1 MEPKRELASVD
12 LRALVGELGAYK
24 GAIVDKAYL
33 YGDDLLRLRLRDH
46 DRGRVELLI
55 EVGEQKRIHV
65 SDPDLVPDAPE
76 RPPNFA
82 KMIRNR
88 MSGAT
93 FEGVEQHG
101 FDRILKLDFERTD
114 ADTSIV
120 AELFGDGNVAVLDE
134 NGSVVDCLET
144 VRLHSRTVAP
154 GSQYEYP
161 EARVDPLSLS
171 YDAFVELMEASDT
184 DVVRTLA
191 TQLDLGG
198 EYAEELCAR
207 AGVEKELSI
216 AEADEDVYE
225 PVYDAIQ
232 WLADALESADL
243 DPRVYYANEEDGGA
257 NDEGAADADDNP
269 ADADE
274 ETAAGENGDDANGGG
289 DTDESERGQPVDVTP
304 VPLADHAALA
314 SEPHDTFNA
323 AVDAYFHE
331 LAAFDAGEATEGS
344 GEPDRPDFE
353 GEIEKQ
359 ERIIAQQEEAIQ
371 GFEQEA
377 QSLRAAAEALYAR
390 YDLVDELLRTV
401 RAAREEGHD
410 WDAVEERL
418 SEGADRGIEA
428 AEIVD
433 DVDPQNARIRV
444 ELETEGDDEAD
455 SETHTAW
462 IEAEEGVEHNAD
474 RLYTE
479 AKEIE
484 EKKAGAES
492 AIEDTRER
500 LAEIE
505 QRREEWQERD
515 QQEDEDS
522 TAEEGEEGEEDDG
535 RSDQEWLDMP
545 SIPIRSRDW
554 WYDRFRWVR
563 TSQDFLVIGGRDAD
577 QNEELVQKYLEPGDR
592 FLHAQA
598 HGGPVTIL
606 KAADPS
612 ESGRDVEI
620 PEAAEREAA
629 RFAVTYSS
637 VWKEGKF
644 AGDVYA
650 VDHDQVS
657 KTPESGEYL
666 EKGGFAIRGDRTY
679 YDDVEVACSVGIQC
693 EPETRVIGG
702 PPEAIADRAVTTV
715 AVEPGKFAQGDVGK
729 RIYREFRDRF
739 ADTSF
744 VRKVASPDLIQHFLP
759 PGTSRIA
766 EE

>member
-12 LRALVGELGAYK
+12 LRALVGELGSYE

-46 DRGRVELLI
+46 DRGRLELLI
-55 EVGEQKRIHV
+55 EVGEQKRIHMA
-65 SDPDLVPDAPE
+65 DPDLVPDAPE

-82 KMIRNR
+82 KMLRNR

-93 FEGVEQHG
+93 FEGIEQHG

-120 AELFGDGNVAVLDE
+120 AELFGDGNIAVLDE
-134 NGSVVDCLET
+134 NGSVVDSLET

-154 GSQYEYP
+154 GSRYEYP

-171 YDAFVELMEASDT
+171 YEAFVEHMDASDT

-207 AGVEKELSI
+207 AGVEKELPI
-216 AEADEDVYE
+216 AEADDSVYE
-225 PVYDAIQ
+225 PVYDALQ
-232 WLADALESADL
+232 WLADALETADL
-243 DPRVYYANEEDGGA
+243 DPRVYYADPEDGE
-257 NDEGAADADDNP
+257 NAADASSD
-269 ADADE
+269 
-274 ETAAGENGDDANGGG
+274 GDGRD
-289 DTDESERGQPVDVTP
+289 RGQPVDVTP
-304 VPLADHAALA
+304 VPLADHQTLA
-314 SEPHDTFNA
+314 SEPHDSFNA

-331 LAAFDAGEATEGS
+331 LEAYESDAGESA

-359 ERIIAQQEEAIQ
+359 ERIIAQQEEAIV
-371 GFEQEA
+371 GFEAEA
-377 QSLRAAAEALYAR
+377 QSLRAAAEALYAQ
-390 YDLVDELLRTV
+390 YDLVDELLSTV

-418 SEGADRGIEA
+418 DEGAERGIEA

-444 ELETEGDDEAD
+444 TLETDVNGDGEEGGDDD
-455 SETHTAW
+455 GDGNGVETHTAW

-479 AKEIE
+479 AKAVE

-505 QRREEWQERD
+505 ERRDEWEARDEEDRETGGD
-515 QQEDEDS
+515 
-522 TAEEGEEGEEDDG
+522 EGEGDDDD
-535 RSDQEWLDMP
+535 SDDRRAPEEWLDMP

-563 TSQDFLVIGGRDAD
+563 TSQGFLVIGGRDAD

-612 ESGRDVEI
+612 ESGSDVEI
-620 PEAAEREAA
+620 PEEAEREAA

-644 AGDVYA
+644 SGDVYA

-666 EKGGFAIRGDRTY
+666 EKGGFAIRGDRKY
-679 YDDVEVACSVGIQC
+679 YDDVEVACTVGIQC

-702 PPEAIADRAVTTV
+702 PPEAIEAQAVTTV

-729 RIYREFRDRF
+729 RIYRQFRERF
-739 ADTSF
+739 SDTSF

>member
-12 LRALVGELGAYK
+12 LRALVGELGGYE

-46 DRGRVELLI
+46 DRGRLELLI
-55 EVGEQKRIHV
+55 EVGEQKRIHMA
-65 SDPDLVPDAPE
+65 DPDLVPDAPG

-82 KMIRNR
+82 KMLRNR

-93 FEGVEQHG
+93 FEGIEQHG

-114 ADTSIV
+114 SDTSIV
-120 AELFGDGNVAVLDE
+120 AELFGDGNIAVLDE
-134 NGSVVDCLET
+134 NGSVVDSLET

-154 GSQYEYP
+154 GSKYEYP

-171 YDAFVELMEASDT
+171 YEAFVEHMDASDT

-207 AGVEKELSI
+207 AGVEKELPI
-216 AEADEDVYE
+216 AEADDSVYE
-225 PVYDAIQ
+225 PVYDALQ
-232 WLADALESADL
+232 WLADALETAAL
-243 DPRVYYANEEDGGA
+243 DPRVYYADPEDGG
-257 NDEGAADADDNP
+257 GAD
-269 ADADE
+269 
-274 ETAAGENGDDANGGG
+274 AAGEGDGRQ
-289 DTDESERGQPVDVTP
+289 RGQPVDVTP
-304 VPLADHAALA
+304 VPLADHENLA
-314 SEPHDTFNA
+314 SEPHDSFNA

-331 LAAFDAGEATEGS
+331 LESYEADAGGAA

-359 ERIIAQQEEAIQ
+359 ERIIAQQQEAIA

-377 QSLRAAAEALYAR
+377 QSLRAAAEALYAQ
-390 YDLVDELLRTV
+390 YDLVDELLSTV

-418 SEGADRGIEA
+418 DEGAERGIEA
-428 AEIVD
+428 AEIVAS
-433 DVDPQNARIRV
+433 VDPQNARIRV
-444 ELETEGDDEAD
+444 ELETGEGDDA
-455 SETHTAW
+455 ETHTAW

-479 AKEIE
+479 AKAVE
-484 EKKAGAES
+484 EKKEGAES

-505 QRREEWQERD
+505 QRREEWEARD
-515 QQEDEDS
+515 EQEDGAEAGDGSGGAED
-522 TAEEGEEGEEDDG
+522 GDEDGG
-535 RSDQEWLDMP
+535 RSDQEWLDLP

-554 WYDRFRWVR
+554 WYDRFRWFR
-563 TSQDFLVIGGRDAD
+563 TSQGFLVIGGRDAD

-644 AGDVYA
+644 SGDVYA

-679 YDDVEVACSVGIQC
+679 YDDVEVACTVGIQC

-702 PPEAIADRAVTTV
+702 PPEAIEDQAVTTV

-729 RIYREFRDRF
+729 RIYRQFRERF
-739 ADTSF
+739 SDTSF

>member
-12 LRALVGELGAYK
+12 LRALIGELGSYE

-33 YGDDLLRLRLRDH
+33 YDDGLLRLRLRDH
-46 DRGRVELLI
+46 DRGRLELLI
-55 EVGEQKRIHV
+55 QVGEQKRIHM
-65 SDPDLVPDAPE
+65 SDPDLIPDAPE

-93 FEGVEQHG
+93 FEGIEQHG
-101 FDRILKLDFERTD
+101 FDRIVKLDFERTD
-114 ADTSIV
+114 SDTSIV
-120 AELFGDGNVAVLDE
+120 AELFGDGNIAVLDD
-134 NGSVVDCLET
+134 NGSVVDSLDT

-161 EARVDPLSLS
+161 DARVDPLSLT
-171 YDAFVELMEASDT
+171 YDGFVQHMNDSDT

-216 AEADEDVYE
+216 EAADDEAYE
-225 PVYDAIQ
+225 PLYDAIQ
-232 WLADALESADL
+232 WLTDALEMADL
-243 DPRVYYANEEDGGA
+243 DPRVYYDDPPEDV
-257 NDEGAADADDNP
+257 
-269 ADADE
+269 ADE
-274 ETAAGENGDDANGGG
+274 EAAD
-289 DTDESERGQPVDVTP
+289 RGQPVDVTP
-304 VPLADHAALA
+304 LPLADHEALA

-323 AVDAYFHE
+323 AVDAYFRE
-331 LAAFDAGEATEGS
+331 LRAYESDAGEST

-353 GEIEKQ
+353 GDIETQ
-359 ERIIAQQEEAIQ
+359 ERIIAQQEEAIV

-377 QSLRAAAEALYAR
+377 QSLRAAAEALYAQ
-390 YDLVDELLRTV
+390 YDLVDELLQTV

-410 WDAVEERL
+410 WDAVEDRL
-418 SEGADRGIEA
+418 AEGADRGIEA

-444 ELETEGDDEAD
+444 ELETEGDEGDESTEHD
-455 SETHTAW
+455 AW
-462 IEAEEGVEHNAD
+462 IDAEEGVEHNAD

-479 AKEIE
+479 AKAVE

-500 LAEIE
+500 LADIKT
-505 QRREEWQERD
+505 QREEWEARDEDDQERESET
-515 QQEDEDS
+515 EDD
-522 TAEEGEEGEEDDG
+522 EDDG

-545 SIPIRSRDW
+545 SIPVRSRDW

-563 TSQDFLVIGGRDAD
+563 TSQGFLVIGGRDAD

-612 ESGRDVEI
+612 ESGADVDV

-629 RFAVTYSS
+629 RFAVTHSS
-637 VWKEGKF
+637 IWKEGKF

-657 KTPESGEYL
+657 KTPESGEFL

-702 PPEAIADRAVTTV
+702 PPESIEERAVTTIS
-715 AVEPGKFAQGDVGK
+715 VEPGKFAQGDVGK

-739 ADTSF
+739 SDTGF

>member
-12 LRALVGELGAYK
+12 LRALIGELGSYE

-33 YGDDLLRLRLRDH
+33 YDDGLLRLRLRDH
-46 DRGRVELLI
+46 DRGRLELLI
-55 EVGEQKRIHV
+55 QVGEQKRIHV
-65 SDPDLVPDAPE
+65 ADPDLVPDAPD

-93 FEGVEQHG
+93 FEGIEQHG
-101 FDRILKLDFERTD
+101 FDRIVKLDFERTD
-114 ADTSIV
+114 SDTSIV
-120 AELFGDGNVAVLDE
+120 AELFGDGNIAVLDD
-134 NGSVVDCLET
+134 NGSVVDSLDT

-161 EARVDPLSLS
+161 DARVDPLSLS
-171 YDAFVELMEASDT
+171 YDGFVQHMNDSDT

-207 AGVEKELSI
+207 AGVEKELPI
-216 AEADEDVYE
+216 EEADDEDYE
-225 PVYDAIQ
+225 PLYDALQ
-232 WLADALESADL
+232 WLAEALSTADL
-243 DPRVYYANEEDGGA
+243 DPRVYYDDPPEDGGA
-257 NDEGAADADDNP
+257 DG
-269 ADADE
+269 
-274 ETAAGENGDDANGGG
+274 TGGG
-289 DTDESERGQPVDVTP
+289 GSDGNAPERGPPVDVTP
-304 VPLADHAALA
+304 VPLADHETLA

-331 LAAFDAGEATEGS
+331 LQRAESDAGESAGK
-344 GEPDRPDFE
+344 PDRPDFE
-353 GEIEKQ
+353 GEIETQ
-359 ERIIAQQEEAIQ
+359 ERIIAQQEEAIV
-371 GFEQEA
+371 GFEAEA
-377 QSLRAAAEALYAR
+377 EDLRAAAEALYAN

-401 RAAREEGHD
+401 SAAREEGHD

-418 SEGADRGIEA
+418 AEGAERGFDA
-428 AEIVD
+428 AAIVD

-444 ELETEGDDEAD
+444 TLETDATDASDGEDDGDDTEQ
-455 SETHTAW
+455 HTAW

-479 AKEIE
+479 AKAVE

-505 QRREEWQERD
+505 DRREEWEARDEAEDDERS
-515 QQEDEDS
+515 DEGD
-522 TAEEGEEGEEDDG
+522 EEAEEDDG

-545 SIPIRSRDW
+545 SIPVRSRDW

-563 TSQDFLVIGGRDAD
+563 TSQGFLVIGGRDAD

-612 ESGRDVEI
+612 ESGADVEI

-629 RFAVTYSS
+629 RFAVTHSS
-637 VWKEGKF
+637 IWKEGKF

-657 KTPESGEYL
+657 KTPESGEFL

-702 PPEAIADRAVTTV
+702 PPESIADRSVTTIR
-715 AVEPGKFAQGDVGK
+715 VEPGKFAQGDVGK